1 MNFCSQCGKTVS
13 LVIPEGDNLP
23 RHVCQCCGAIH
34 YQNPKLVVG
43 CIAEWQDQILLCRRS
58 IAPRYGLWTLPAGF
72 MENGETTRQAA
83 TRETLEEACARVEL
97 GGLFSLVN
105 IPHINQVH
113 LFYRAR
119 LLDTG
124 FAAGLETL
132 DTALF
137 AEHTVPW
144 QELAFQ
150 SVTLCLRAYF
160 ADRKAGRFVL
170 HDDDLQPAAGQA
182 PVPAQT
188 KA

>member
-1 MNFCSQCGKTVS
+1 MNFCSQCGGEVS
-13 LVIPEGDNLP
+13 LLIPQGDNLP
-23 RHVCQCCGAIH
+23 RHVCTRCGTIH
-34 YQNPKLVVG
+34 YVNPKLVVG
-43 CIAEWQDQILLCRRS
+43 CIAEWEGQILLCRRS

-72 MENGETTRQAA
+72 MENGETTSQAA
-83 TRETLEEACARVEL
+83 ARETLEEACARIEL
-97 GGLFSLVN
+97 GALFSLVN

-132 DTALF
+132 ETALF
-137 AEHTVPW
+137 AEQAIPW
-144 QELAFQ
+144 RELAFQ

-170 HDDDLQPAAGQA
+170 HEDDLRPAAVN
-182 PVPAQT
+182 P
-188 KA
+188 